1 MTRGEYR
8 ACLRRLEQLQDQM
21 TDLLVEMELR
31 SGRDTKEAFDTW
43 WDTEGNMR
51 RYFDMKAET
60 ERIGQRLHYAEL
72 LGELPEDTG
81 EVAMRPRK

>member
-1 MTRGEYR
+1 MTRAEYR

-21 TDLLVEMELR
+21 TDLLVEMDLR

-43 WDTEGNMR
+43 WDAEGNLR

-60 ERIGQRLHYAEL
+60 ERISQRLHYAEL
-72 LGELPEDTG
+72 MGELPEDAGGTF
-81 EVAMRPRK
+81 MRPRQ